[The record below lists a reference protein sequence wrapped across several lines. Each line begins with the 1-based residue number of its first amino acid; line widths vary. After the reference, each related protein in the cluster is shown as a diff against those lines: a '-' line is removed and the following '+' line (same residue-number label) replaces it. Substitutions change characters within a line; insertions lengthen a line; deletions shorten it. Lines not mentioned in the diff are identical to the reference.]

1 MVVVWL
7 LFHCNEC
14 GIIYRSY
21 PQVVGFTFRWVGC
34 MLANEMKT
42 VSIGRVGLCPL
53 GNEGRN
59 LALYGQFISD

>member
-1 MVVVWL
+1 
-7 LFHCNEC
+7 
-14 GIIYRSY
+14 
-21 PQVVGFTFRWVGC
+21 